1 MAIIT
6 ISRELGSG
14 GGLITQMIVNTLNY
28 RQADKELIGKIML
41 KYGVL
46 TFHDVYDSVH
56 TLWSRL
62 DSRDKQVVSLLNE
75 TIKAFAKRDN
85 TLIIGRGG
93 FVVLKDYQ
101 NVLNVLL
108 RAPFEYRVRNAMQTE
123 QINDILEAEKAVRQN
138 DEVRQSFLQTFYNV
152 DPNDVRGFNLVID
165 TSRVP
170 LNMAGRWIMEGAKAI
185 DARSIKPE
193 LSSLQAEVDPVLL
206 KTIEEVLAEPK

>member
-1 MAIIT
+1 
-6 ISRELGSG
+6 
-14 GGLITQMIVNTLNY
+14 
-28 RQADKELIGKIML
+28 ML

-62 DSRDKQVVSLLNE
+62 DSRDKQVVNLLNE

>member
-41 KYGVL
+41 KYGLL

-62 DSRDKQVVSLLNE
+62 DSRDKQVVNLLNE

-123 QINDILEAEKAVRQN
+123 QINDILEAEKA
-138 DEVRQSFLQTFYNV
+138 VRQSFLQTFYNV

-206 KTIEEVLAEPK
+206 KTIEEVLAETK